1 MASVEVPAGVDVIV
15 SPNTLDLD
23 AGETGDFTVTFTTN
37 ESVVTGRWLFGA
49 LTWEGGASDVRSPI
63 AVRAL
68 GIDTETE
75 LFLSGVEGSTSF
87 DVTFGYSGAYT
98 AGVHGLNLPG
108 ALDVDNDGSVFD
120 QVPDDPENSY
130 EFLGDGTITTAFGF
144 FSNTA
149 AFRVALLD
157 EFTSPGADLD
167 LYLHECLAGLG
178 CFPSPIAFSG
188 YFTSDEEI
196 TLSLANGLKS
206 LDIDGVFYALAVHGY
221 ETGLNEDDEAIA
233 ETITFIWDIGLV
245 DDADNATVTAP
256 AAAVI
261 GISRPLP

>member
-1 MASVEVPAGVDVIV
+1 MASVEAPAGVDVIV

-75 LFLSGVEGSTSF
+75 LFLRCRS
-87 DVTFGYSGAYT
+87 
-98 AGVHGLNLPG
+98 G

-130 EFLGDGTITTAFGF
+130 EFLGDGTITTAF
-144 FSNTA
+144 
-149 AFRVALLD
+149 D
-157 EFTSPGADLD
+157 EPSGWLCLMSSQAPGRISISTCMNASLV
-167 LYLHECLAGLG
+167 
-178 CFPSPIAFSG
+178 
-188 YFTSDEEI
+188 SD
-196 TLSLANGLKS
+196 
-206 LDIDGVFYALAVHGY
+206 VFH
-221 ETGLNEDDEAIA
+221 
-233 ETITFIWDIGLV
+233 
-245 DDADNATVTAP
+245 
-256 AAAVI
+256 
-261 GISRPLP
+261 LP